1 MYIPFSVFELG
12 LYDGWSKH
20 IYVYVAVRYYESNCI
35 SFSILAVEIKYIV

>member
-1 MYIPFSVFELG
+1 MYILFSLSELD

-35 SFSILAVEIKYIV
+35 SFSILAIEIK